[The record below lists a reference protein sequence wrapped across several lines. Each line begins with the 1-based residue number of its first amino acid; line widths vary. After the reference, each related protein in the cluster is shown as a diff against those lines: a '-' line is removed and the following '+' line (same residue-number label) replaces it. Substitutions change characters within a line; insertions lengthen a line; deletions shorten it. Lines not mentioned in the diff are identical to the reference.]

1 MRELHLFIFLIASIA
16 GVSCKAKKE
25 SRSLPPIKVEVAE
38 AQSQKISD
46 KLEVATKI
54 EGLNNA
60 VIQPRVDG
68 FLTAIAYDD
77 GMPVKRG
84 QLLFQIDPASL
95 STSLY
100 SARASLESARAS
112 EILAERNYQRALPLS
127 QIDAIS
133 QSDLD
138 QYRATYKAAKASTK
152 SAEEALRSAELNIGY
167 TDIYSPID
175 GIAEA
180 CSATVGDY
188 VGPSTLQ
195 NKLTTISY
203 LDTVVVNIAIPT
215 ATYLKHISASQGQSY
230 DNSSLLSNI
239 SLILS
244 DSTLYDHK
252 GEYYYTKK
260 DTPSTTSSVIIVA
273 KFPNPELKLK
283 QGMFSRIR
291 CDIGS
296 TKECI
301 VVPQSA
307 VSQMQGIN
315 SVWLVEKDSIATYR
329 QVKLA
334 GRDNGLWVIEQGVNA
349 GDEVITAGG
358 LKMHNGA
365 KVAPIKTK

>member
-1 MRELHLFIFLIASIA
+1 MRNLYLLFFLIASLV
-16 GVSCKAKKE
+16 GTSCKAKKGE
-25 SRSLPPIKVEVAE
+25 KKMPPIKVEIAK
-38 AQSQKISD
+38 AQIQSISD
-46 KLEVATKI
+46 RLEVASKI

-68 FLTAIAYDD
+68 FLTTIAYDD

-95 STSLY
+95 STSLF

-112 EILAERNYQRALPLS
+112 ELLAQRNYERALPLA

-167 TDIYSPID
+167 TDIYSPLD

-203 LDTVVVNIAIPT
+203 LDTVVVDISIPT
-215 ATYLKHISASQGQSY
+215 ATYLKHVEGKQGQSY

-239 SLILS
+239 TLVLS
-244 DSTLYDHK
+244 DSTIYNHK

-260 DTPSTTSSVIIVA
+260 DTPSTTSSVVIVA
-273 KFPNPELKLK
+273 KFANPELKLK
-283 QGMFSRIR
+283 QGMFSRVR

-296 TKECI
+296 ARECI

-307 VSQMQGIN
+307 VSQMQGVN
-315 SVWLVEKDSIATYR
+315 SVWIVAKDSTATYR
-329 QVKLA
+329 QVKTA
-334 GRDNGLWVIEQGVNA
+334 GRRDGLWIVEQGVEP

-358 LKMHNGA
+358 LKMHSGA
-365 KVAPIKTK
+365 KVAPIKSV